1 MFQLHNRVYSKILL
15 SADAAACLVALILAY
30 FLRSLIRFAPQELRY
45 YFSPELLPL
54 LDYVFYFLVFLPFWL
69 ILLVASQRYS
79 SVLHRPWREQASR
92 VGQFAILTG
101 FLMGFLAYTFKLEI
115 SRPLLFLMMLMVGVL
130 LVCNRTLLS
139 WILRSRNIND
149 HNKINIL
156 IVGTSDRALALGKRL
171 DGFKKWGFHVV
182 GYLAGNGGIPASDPQ
197 VLGSLRE
204 LPELLKE
211 QVVADEIFFVGSDL
225 RDLATY
231 EEMIR
236 YCENLGI
243 RTRLVADFMPHSISR
258 ISMDFL
264 DDLPLI
270 TFSTV
275 PDHSLV
281 LIVKR
286 VIDFSV
292 AVGCLLLLSPL
303 VLVTALLVK
312 LTSPGPVFYRQTRCG
327 LFGRRFTLVK
337 FRTMVD
343 GAQDRLWEIRHLNE
357 MDGPVFKMRND
368 PRVTAL
374 GGFLRRSSIDEI
386 PQFWNVVKGEMSI
399 VGPRAPLP
407 EEVGH
412 YSLRQRRRLSVKPG
426 ITCLWQVSGRSHID
440 FQRWMDLD
448 LEYIDNWSLWLDLG
462 IMLKTIP
469 AVFTGRGAR

>member
-130 LVCNRTLLS
+130 LVCNRTLLA

>member
-15 SADAAACLVALILAY
+15 SADVAAGLVALILAY

-275 PDHSLV
+275 PDHSLG

-303 VLVTALLVK
+303 VLVTAIVVK

-440 FQRWMDLD
+440 FRRWMDLD

>member
-1 MFQLHNRVYSKILL
+1 MFRLHNRVYSKILL
-15 SADAAACLVALILAY
+15 SADVTAGLVALILAY
-30 FLRSLIRFAPQELRY
+30 FLRSLIRFAPEELRH
-45 YFSPELLPL
+45 YFNPQLLPL
-54 LDYVFYFLVFLPFWL
+54 VDYIFYFLVFLPFWL
-69 ILLVASQRYS
+69 ILLVVSQRYS
-79 SVLHRPWREQASR
+79 SVLHRPWQQQASR
-92 VGQFAILTG
+92 VGQFAILAG
-101 FLMGFLAYTFKLEI
+101 FLMGFLAYSFRLEI
-115 SRPLLFLMMLMVGVL
+115 SRPLLFLMMFMVVVL
-130 LVCNRTLLS
+130 LSCNRILLS
-139 WILRSRNIND
+139 WILQSRNIND

-171 DGFKKWGFHVV
+171 EGLKKWGFHVV

-197 VLGSLRE
+197 VLGPLRE
-204 LPELLKE
+204 LPDLLKE
-211 QVVADEIFFVGSDL
+211 RLVADEIFFVGSDL

-292 AVGCLLLLSPL
+292 AIGCLFLLSPL
-303 VLVTALLVK
+303 VLLTAMLVK

-357 MDGPVFKMRND
+357 MDGPVFKMRKD

-374 GGFLRRSSIDEI
+374 GHLLRRSSIDEI

-407 EEVGH
+407 DEVEH

-426 ITCLWQVSGRSHID
+426 ITCLWQVSGRNHID
-440 FQRWMDLD
+440 FQRWMELD
-448 LEYIDNWSLWLDLG
+448 LQYIDNWSLWLDLR

>member
-1 MFQLHNRVYSKILL
+1 MFRLHNRVYSKILL
-15 SADAAACLVALILAY
+15 SADVTAGLVALILAY
-30 FLRSLIRFAPQELRY
+30 FLRSLIRFAPEELRH
-45 YFSPELLPL
+45 YFNPQLLPL
-54 LDYVFYFLVFLPFWL
+54 VDYIFYFLVFLPFWL
-69 ILLVASQRYS
+69 ILLVVSQRYS
-79 SVLHRPWREQASR
+79 SVLHRPWRQQASR
-92 VGQFAILTG
+92 VGQFAILAG
-101 FLMGFLAYTFKLEI
+101 FLMGFLAYSFRLEI
-115 SRPLLFLMMLMVGVL
+115 SRPLLFLMMFMVVAL
-130 LVCNRTLLS
+130 LSCNRILLS
-139 WILRSRNIND
+139 WILQSRNIND

-171 DGFKKWGFHVV
+171 EGFKKWGFHVV

-197 VLGSLRE
+197 VLGPLQE
-204 LPELLKE
+204 LPDLLKE
-211 QVVADEIFFVGSDL
+211 RLVADEIFFVGSDL

-292 AVGCLLLLSPL
+292 AIGCLFLLSPL
-303 VLVTALLVK
+303 VLLTAMLVK

-357 MDGPVFKMRND
+357 MDGPVFKMRKD

-374 GGFLRRSSIDEI
+374 GHLLRRSSIDEI

-407 EEVGH
+407 DEVEH

-426 ITCLWQVSGRSHID
+426 ITCLWQVSGRNHID
-440 FQRWMDLD
+440 FQRWMELD
-448 LEYIDNWSLWLDLG
+448 LQYIDNWSLWLDLR